1 MLLESYTK
9 KNTFNDRYI
18 MLLHTDQD
26 WKFDLHLLKVVKCHI
41 LVNCHTYGLF
51 VQDIQEYCVSGCFY
65 ILNLNT
71 KIVFVLENHLCH
83 SFIHVVLFFSL
94 NNIHVVSYGWS
105 SVISLFCLIFCISVR
120 TLIRKN
126 AVALVKLYLSYLF
139 IIFTFFNVEWHGGIT
154 FLTYYSRGLNMKEMV
169 FSFPQ
174 AILIFLLYFFS
185 HPPRS
190 WWVSQDVSRSTTNSC
205 AKTSWG
211 LQEYFVGT
219 IMVPFLPL

>member
-105 SVISLFCLIFCISVR
+105 SVISLFCLIFCISVC

-126 AVALVKLYLSYLF
+126 GVALVKLYLSYLF
-139 IIFTFFNVEWHGGIT
+139 IIFTFFNVKWHIILAVST
-154 FLTYYSRGLNMKEMV
+154 WRKWFSV
-169 FSFPQ
+169 FHKQSWFSYFIFSVVLRVHDELVKMYP
-174 AILIFLLYFFS
+174 ALLLILVPR
-185 HPPRS
+185 HPEDCKNISLVR
-190 WWVSQDVSRSTTNSC
+190 
-205 AKTSWG
+205 
-211 LQEYFVGT
+211 
-219 IMVPFLPL
+219 

>member
-83 SFIHVVLFFSL
+83 SFIHVVLFFFPEQYSCSFL
-94 NNIHVVSYGWS
+94 WMVFCHIIVLPHFLYFCSYS
-105 SVISLFCLIFCISVR
+105 DQEKCSRFSEIISQ
-120 TLIRKN
+120 
-126 AVALVKLYLSYLF
+126 LF
-139 IIFTFFNVEWHGGIT
+139 IHHFYIFQCGVTWRNYIPDLLFSRSQHEGNGFQFSTSNLD
-154 FLTYYSRGLNMKEMV
+154 FLTL
-169 FSFPQ
+169 
-174 AILIFLLYFFS
+174 FFQS
-185 HPPRS
+185 S
-190 WWVSQDVSRSTTNSC
+190 SAFMMS
-205 AKTSWG
+205 
-211 LQEYFVGT
+211 
-219 IMVPFLPL
+219 